1 MIKPVRAPAPRT
13 LMSSLQI
20 QLLGGLRAKLHGS
33 ELQFPTKKSE
43 ALLAFLASPPGRTH
57 PREKLAAMFWGDS
70 GEEQARQ
77 SLRQTLFTLR
87 KLINTDEEIVVTG
100 DSDRIGL
107 DSNRVSVDVVAF
119 EKLLEEGGGHL
130 SKAVELYHGEFLDGL
145 TVNEEGFESWVG
157 LERERLRERALS
169 ALSSLLDQQTE
180 DRQFDTAVQTAIRI
194 LAVDPLRESTH
205 RALMRLYVQQGRR
218 EAALKQYHAC
228 ADALRRQLQ
237 VEPEEETRQLFDE
250 IRAVSGGAKKGTF
263 ERTRILLVEDNLLNR
278 QLVISM
284 LDDKKYEIVIAEDG
298 AQALL
303 HLGNRPFDLILLDIK
318 LPNIDGLTLLKVIR
332 ENGYHTPTIL
342 MTAMPGSEPEIRG
355 LRLGAA
361 DFVRKPLQKSV
372 LVARIQKALGEGGGG

>member
-1 MIKPVRAPAPRT
+1 
-13 LMSSLQI
+13 MSSLQI

-43 ALLAFLASPPGRTH
+43 ALLAFLSSPPGRTH

-87 KLINTDEEIVVTG
+87 KLVNVDEEIVVTG
-100 DSDRIGL
+100 DSDRLGL

-119 EKLLEEGGGHL
+119 EKLLEEGGDSL
-130 SKAVELYHGEFLDGL
+130 TKAVELYHGEFLDGL

-169 ALSSLLDQQTE
+169 ALSSLLEQQTE
-180 DRQFDTAVQTAIRI
+180 DRQFDSAVQTAIRI
-194 LAVDPLRESTH
+194 LALDPLRESTH

-218 EAALKQYHAC
+218 EAALKQYHTC

-237 VEPEEETRQLFDE
+237 VEPEEETRHLFDE

-342 MTAMPGSEPEIRG
+342 MTAMPGSEPEIKG

-372 LVARIQKALGEGGGG
+372 LVARIQKALGESQ

>member
-1 MIKPVRAPAPRT
+1 
-13 LMSSLQI
+13 MSSLQI
-20 QLLGGLRAKLHGS
+20 QLLGGLRARLHGS

-87 KLINTDEEIVVTG
+87 KLTNVDEEIVVTG

-107 DSNRVSVDVVAF
+107 DSTRVSVDVVTF
-119 EKLLEEGGGHL
+119 EKLLDEGSGDDFN
-130 SKAVELYHGEFLDGL
+130 KAVELYRGEFLEGL

-180 DRQFDTAVQTAIRI
+180 DRQFDSAVQTAIRI
-194 LAVDPLRESTH
+194 LSLDPLRESTH

-237 VEPEEETRQLFDE
+237 VEPEEETRKLFDE
-250 IRAVSGGAKKGTF
+250 IRAISGGAKKGTF

-342 MTAMPGSEPEIRG
+342 MTAMPGSEPEIKG

-372 LVARIQKALGEGGGG
+372 LVARIQKALGEGGRE

>member
-1 MIKPVRAPAPRT
+1 MT
-13 LMSSLQI
+13 SLVI
-20 QLLGGLRAKLHGS
+20 QLLGGFRARLGET
-33 ELQFPTKKSE
+33 ELQFPTKKAE
-43 ALLAFLASPPGRTH
+43 ALLAFLACPPGRTH
-57 PREKLAAMFWGDS
+57 SREKLAALFWGDS

-87 KLINTDEEIVVTG
+87 KIVNTSEEIVVTG
-100 DSDRIGL
+100 DSDRIGIDSTRVRVDAVELETLL
-107 DSNRVSVDVVAF
+107 DDGSPETLAR
-119 EKLLEEGGGHL
+119 
-130 SKAVELYHGEFLDGL
+130 AVELYAGDFLDGL
-145 TVNEEGFESWVG
+145 TVHEEGFESWVA

-169 ALSSLLDQQTE
+169 ALSIVLEQQTS
-180 DRQFDTAVQTAIRI
+180 DRLFDAAVQTALRI
-194 LAVDPLRESTH
+194 LSLDPLRESTH
-205 RALMRLYVQQGRR
+205 RALMRLYVHQGRR
-218 EAALKQYHAC
+218 ESALKQYHAC
-228 ADALRRQLQ
+228 TDALRRQLQ
-237 VEPEEETRQLFDE
+237 VEPEDETRKLFDE
-250 IRAVSGGAKKGTF
+250 IRAVTGGAKGGA

-372 LVARIQKALGEGGGG
+372 LVARIQKALGESGD

>member
-1 MIKPVRAPAPRT
+1 MP
-13 LMSSLQI
+13 SLEI
-20 QLLGGLRAKLHGS
+20 RLLGGFHARLENS

-43 ALLAFLASPPGRTH
+43 ALLAFLVTPPGRTH

-87 KLINTDEEIVVTG
+87 KIVNTHEEIVVTG
-100 DSDRIGL
+100 DSDRIGVDASRVNVDILEFEELL
-107 DSNRVSVDVVAF
+107 DQGTPESLAR
-119 EKLLEEGGGHL
+119 
-130 SKAVELYHGEFLDGL
+130 AVELYGGDFLDGL
-145 TVNEEGFESWVG
+145 NVNEEGFESWVAV
-157 LERERLRERALS
+157 ERERFRERAL
-169 ALSSLLDQQTE
+169 AAMSSLLEQQTG
-180 DRQFDTAVQTAIRI
+180 DRQLDQAVQTALRI

-205 RALMRLYVQQGRR
+205 RALMKLYVQQGRR

-237 VEPEEETRQLFDE
+237 VEPERETVELFQE
-250 IRAVSGGAKKGTF
+250 IKEASGSWK
-263 ERTRILLVEDNLLNR
+263 RTASDVVRILLVEDNLLNR

-284 LDDKKYEIVIAEDG
+284 LDEKKFEIVIAEDG

-372 LVARIQKALGEGGGG
+372 LLARIQKALGK